1 MNLRTLATAVC
12 LLAGA
17 ALPARAQWI
26 TQSVALKTGWN
37 AVYLNVD
44 PSYATIDQLIGAAA
58 PVILPIDEVWRW
70 NPASSDSQFVASPQK
85 PTDSPTQWA
94 SWKAAASGTSE
105 LARFTP
111 NSAYLVHCTA
121 DTTLSIKG
129 RPVMPNYK
137 WSTSGLNFFG
147 FPTVTT
153 TPPSFDTF
161 FSPVPAIQQ
170 GEIYRYAGGALGAGN
185 PLRVFTLR
193 TTPVTRGQA
202 YWIRAG
208 EVYNR
213 YFGPFDVTSANSG
226 AAYGTS
232 LSSVSFRVRN
242 LTASALTV
250 SLTLRASEA
259 PPKGQPAIAGLPPIM
274 VRGNQDPSTLTY
286 SYTRLAVNTPKTLT
300 LAPAGQLGADGDIV
314 LGLDRSA
321 MGGTAGDQFAG
332 VLQFTDSL
340 GQIRTDMAVSATTAS
355 SAGLWVGTASVTGV
369 GQYLVTYQK
378 DTGNNLIKDNK
389 GKYVVSNIITNLTPV
404 PSPFPLRLIVHN
416 PTSGAASLF
425 QRIFFGYDA
434 ATNNIIAKR
443 EETLAAGLLA
453 SARRISATHLPFSS
467 DNPGWTFDGPLGL
480 GRTVT
485 TRLTNDFN
493 DHASNPFLHT
503 YHPDHDNL
511 DATFKNELPQGS
523 ESYAIVREIT
533 LVVTPPEDDFESLV
547 NSGLDLSGTYV
558 ETIRIQGLARA
569 GNTFDTRRF
578 DVRGV
583 FTLNRVSE
591 IPTVTQLP

>member
-26 TQSVALKTGWN
+26 TQTIALKTGWN
-37 AVYLNVD
+37 AVYLHVD
-44 PSYATIDQLIGAAA
+44 PSYATLDQLIGAAA

-70 NPASSDSQFVASPQK
+70 NPTPSDSQFVASPQK

-94 SWKAAASGTSE
+94 SWKASASGTSDMN
-105 LARFTP
+105 RISG

-121 DTTLSIKG
+121 DTTLSLKG
-129 RPVMPNYK
+129 KPVVPNYK

-153 TPPSFDTF
+153 SPPSFDTF
-161 FSPVPAIQQ
+161 FGPVPAIQQ
-170 GEIYRYAGGALGAGN
+170 GEIYRYPGGQLGVGN
-185 PLRVFTLR
+185 PLRVFALR

-213 YFGPFDVTSANSG
+213 YYGPFEITSGGSG
-226 AAYGTS
+226 AVYGTS
-232 LSSVSFRVRN
+232 VSSVSFRVRN

-250 SLTLRASEA
+250 SMTLRSSEA
-259 PPKGQPAIAGLPPIM
+259 PPTGQPAIVGAPPIM
-274 VRGNQDPSTLTY
+274 VRGAINTSTLTY
-286 SYTRLAVNTPKTLT
+286 TYTRLAIGIPKTLT
-300 LAPAGQLGADGDIV
+300 LAPAGQIGAEGEIV
-314 LGLDRSA
+314 LGLDRSS

-355 SAGLWVGTASVTGV
+355 TAGLWVGTASVTGV
-369 GQYLVTYQK
+369 GQYLVNYQK
-378 DTGNNLIKDNK
+378 DAGNNLVKDST
-389 GKYVVSNIITNLTPV
+389 GKYMVSNVITNLTPV

-416 PTSGAASLF
+416 PGSGPASLF

-434 ATNNIIAKR
+434 GTNTIVANR
-443 EETLAAGLLA
+443 EETLAAGLLDK
-453 SARRISATHLPFSS
+453 ARRLSATHLPFSAN
-467 DNPGWTFDGPLGL
+467 NPGWTFDGPLGL
-480 GRTVT
+480 GQTVT

-523 ESYAIVREIT
+523 ESYSIIREIK
-533 LVVTPPEDDFESLV
+533 LVVQPPADDFNSLV
-547 NSGLDLSGTYV
+547 NSGLNLTGTYV

-578 DVRGV
+578 DVRGA
-583 FTLNRVSE
+583 FSLNRISE
-591 IPTVTQLP
+591 IATVTKLP

>member
-37 AVYLNVD
+37 AVYLHVD

-70 NPASSDSQFVASPQK
+70 NPAQSDSQFVASPQK

-94 SWKAAASGTSE
+94 SWKASDSGASE
-105 LARFTP
+105 MNRFIA

-121 DTTLSIKG
+121 DTTLSLKG
-129 RPVMPNYK
+129 KPVMPSYK

-170 GEIYRYAGGALGAGN
+170 GEIYRYPGGVLGAGN
-185 PLRVFTLR
+185 PLRVFALR
-193 TTPVTRGQA
+193 STPVTRGQA

-213 YFGPFDVTSANSG
+213 YFGPFDVTAANSG

-250 SLTLRASEA
+250 SLTLRTSEA
-259 PPKGQPAIAGLPPIM
+259 PPTGQPAIAGLPPIM
-274 VRGNQDPSTLTY
+274 VRGNVNPSTLTY

-300 LAPAGQLGADGDIV
+300 LAPAGQLGAEGDIV

-369 GQYLVTYQK
+369 GQYLVNYQK
-378 DTGNNLIKDNK
+378 DTGNNLIKDDK

-404 PSPFPLRLIVHN
+404 PSPFPLRLIIHN
-416 PTSGAASLF
+416 PGSGAATLF
-425 QRIFFGYDA
+425 QRIFYGFDGG
-434 ATNNIIAKR
+434 TNNIVANR
-443 EETLAAGLLA
+443 EETLAAGLLDK
-453 SARRISATHLPFSS
+453 ARRISASHLPFTA
-467 DNPGWTFDGPLGL
+467 DNAGWVFDGPLSP

-485 TRLTNDFN
+485 ARLTNDFN

-523 ESYAIVREIT
+523 ESYSIIREIT
-533 LVVTPPEDDFESLV
+533 LVMQPPTDDFNSLV
-547 NSGLDLSGTYV
+547 NAGLDFSGTYV

-569 GNTFDTRRF
+569 GNTYDTRRF
-578 DVRGV
+578 DVRGI
-583 FTLNRVSE
+583 FSLNRISE
-591 IPTVTQLP
+591 ISKVTPLP